1 MVWRWS
7 CGLLLLW
14 SMGCDA
20 QTDRQWRDFQRDFNH
35 WLEPPRYTAY
45 HHHHSHH
52 KAAPQTELATTGEA
66 GSSAAPAPP
75 APAVARPVG
84 MEGAPAALERTRAEM
99 LVGATKERFAT
110 IDRRSLHSTKAAL
123 YDQANGF
130 LSAAEEALREQD
142 YDSAAGFATKASLL
156 THRLQPNP

>member
-1 MVWRWS
+1 
-7 CGLLLLW
+7 
-14 SMGCDA
+14 MGCDA
-20 QTDRQWRDFQRDFNH
+20 QTNQQWRDFQRDFNH

-45 HHHHSHH
+45 HHHRSHH
-52 KAAPQTELATTGEA
+52 KAAPQTELATTDEA
-66 GSSAAPAPP
+66 ASPSLPPP
-75 APAVARPVG
+75 APAVPRPVG

-110 IDRRSLHSTKAAL
+110 IDRRTLHSTNAAL

-130 LSAAEEALREQD
+130 LSAAEGALRADD

-156 THRLQPNP
+156 THRLQANP